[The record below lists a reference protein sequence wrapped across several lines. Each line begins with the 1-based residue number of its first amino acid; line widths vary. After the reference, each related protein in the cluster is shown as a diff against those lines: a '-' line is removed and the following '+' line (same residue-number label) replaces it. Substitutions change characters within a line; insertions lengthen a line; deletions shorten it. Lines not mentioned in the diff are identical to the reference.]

1 MKTRP
6 CMMDDCPYPAKAQ
19 KRKCEWH
26 WLLRQ
31 SPEVQIAAAK
41 GRRYLQDRT
50 DEVKRRDFRPID
62 WVYPVPRVPKSQWPD
77 GERWCSDCQGFVP
90 MFYVT
95 GSKCKAH
102 SSLASHGAR
111 VEKVYGITAVE
122 YDALMELQGGL
133 CWICR
138 RAPVSKRLAVDH
150 DHATGLVRGLLC
162 PDNERGCNHA
172 VIGNLE
178 AHSQDG
184 LLAALKR
191 AVYYIEHP
199 PYERLK
205 GVSHDHGAAVREDRR
220 ESEDLPGVLLE
231 DEVVVVGVSA
241 DHAET
246 LAERWEREA
255 RAW

>member
-1 MKTRP
+1 MKIRP

-31 SPEVQIAAAK
+31 PPEIQIAAARAREPQPLEV
-41 GRRYLQDRT
+41 GDNLATVPISEGGSRRA
-50 DEVKRRDFRPID
+50 
-62 WVYPVPRVPKSQWPD
+62 RVPKTEWPE

-90 MFYVT
+90 LFYVT

-111 VEKVYGITAVE
+111 VEKVYGITAAE

-133 CWICR
+133 CYICR

-150 DHATGLVRGLLC
+150 DHKTGLVRGLLC

-184 LLAALKR
+184 LLTALKR
-191 AVYYIEHP
+191 AVDYIEHP
-199 PYERLK
+199 PYERLR
-205 GVSHDHGAAVREDRR
+205 GVGDE
-220 ESEDLPGVLLE
+220 ESARQP
-231 DEVVVVGVSA
+231 EVQ
-241 DHAET
+241 ET
-246 LAERWEREA
+246 LAERWAREA
-255 RAW
+255 ASW

>member
-1 MKTRP
+1 MTKTRS
-6 CMMDDCPYPAKAQ
+6 CMMDNCPYPAEPR
-19 KRKCEWH
+19 KRKCRWH
-26 WLLRQ
+26 GLLRQ
-31 SPEVQIAAAK
+31 PPEVQIAAARA
-41 GRRYLQDRT
+41 RREYWEAQCMTER
-50 DEVKRRDFRPID
+50 
-62 WVYPVPRVPKSQWPD
+62 PRVPKAEWPE

-90 MFYVT
+90 LFYCS
-95 GSKCKAH
+95 GSRCRAH
-102 SSLASHGAR
+102 SSLAGHGAR
-111 VEKVYGITAVE
+111 VEKVYGITPVE

-133 CWICR
+133 CYICR
-138 RAPVSKRLAVDH
+138 RAPISKRLAVDH

-191 AVYYIEHP
+191 AVDYIEHP
-199 PYERLK
+199 PYERLR
-205 GVSHDHGAAVREDRR
+205 GVNHDRAVPALPERDPSSDLSAGDDPTGLRR
-220 ESEDLPGVLLE
+220 
-231 DEVVVVGVSA
+231 A
-241 DHAET
+241 DTET

>member
-1 MKTRP
+1 MKIRP

-31 SPEVQIAAAK
+31 PPEVQIEAAK
-41 GRRYLQDRT
+41 ARRAVQ
-50 DEVKRRDFRPID
+50 DEVERRRRSAHDGTLD
-62 WVYPVPRVPKSQWPD
+62 WVYPKPRIPKSQWPE
-77 GERWCSDCQGFVP
+77 GERWCSDCQDMVP
-90 MFYVT
+90 EFYVT

-133 CWICR
+133 CYICR
-138 RAPVSKRLAVDH
+138 RAPISKRLAVDH

-191 AVYYIEHP
+191 AVDYIEHP
-199 PYERLK
+199 PYERLR
-205 GVSHDHGAAVREDRR
+205 GVNHA
-220 ESEDLPGVLLE
+220 ESACQP
-231 DEVVVVGVSA
+231 EVQ
-241 DHAET
+241 ET
-246 LAERWEREA
+246 LADRWEREVA
-255 RAW
+255 SW